1 MSNWNVLGCVVESA
15 IFTLNHTQSEN
26 FGISLKKLKREKCAN
41 TLEFKVINTDDVFPQ
56 ILESLLF
63 PGEMGRAVQ
72 KMQGS
77 GKAIALKR

>member
-1 MSNWNVLGCVVESA
+1 MESA

-26 FGISLKKLKREKCAN
+26 SGISLKKLKREKCAN
-41 TLEFKVINTDDVFPQ
+41 TLEFKVLNTDDVFPNV
-56 ILESLLF
+56 LESLLF
-63 PGEMGRAVQ
+63 QGGGRAVQ

>member
-1 MSNWNVLGCVVESA
+1 MMHNVLGCVDVCLGKCD
-15 IFTLNHTQSEN
+15 FHTQSYS
-26 FGISLKKLKREKCAN
+26 IIKKLQHEKIAN
-41 TLEFKVINTDDVFPQ
+41 TLEFKVINTDANVFPQ

-63 PGEMGRAVQ
+63 PGGGRAVQ